1 MNETTRKMANKTRD
15 TADSLLMAILL
26 IMISDLIKKTPP
38 HVVKRRFH
46 LKSDAEFFFFSII
59 YVHSVEKKSFEITRR
74 TCPNRQMKL
83 SLVTKT

>member
-46 LKSDAEFFFFSII
+46 LKSDAEFFFFFLLFMSIQL
-59 YVHSVEKKSFEITRR
+59 KKKVL
-74 TCPNRQMKL
+74 KL
-83 SLVTKT
+83 LDAPVRIVK

>member
-46 LKSDAEFFFFSII
+46 LKSDAEFFFFFSII
-59 YVHSVEKKSFEITRR
+59 YVHSVEKKVL
-74 TCPNRQMKL
+74 KL
-83 SLVTKT
+83 LDAPVRIVK